1 VLLLLLLLL
10 LLNNKIYLMQLRQN
24 LQFLHTMSS
33 ARMTRCSSAPVPA
46 DGFGAICRHTVTQL
60 MHQTYIKQCTRMSL
74 CGCKLEPPQSFIV
87 LRGCTEATLVHEI
100 TELVLRGI

>member
-1 VLLLLLLLL
+1 VLLLLLLL

-60 MHQTYIKQCTRMSL
+60 MHQTYSKQCTRMSL
-74 CGCKLEPPQSFIV
+74 CGSKLEPPQSFCV
-87 LRGCTEATLVHEI
+87 LRWFTVTTLVQSFA
-100 TELVLRGI
+100 ELELRGI